1 MIGHSIYF
9 IIFSVALILVAILP
23 FRLMYLFGNFI
34 YLFLRYMVGYRI
46 EVARANLLKSFPEK
60 SKEEIIRI
68 LNKSYRNLADIAIEA
83 LKGFTISRKQILKR
97 YVIKNPELLND
108 YYNKGISL
116 IGVTG
121 HYANWEWGAL
131 SAGLHLKHKPVAF
144 YKPLDNPIIDRL
156 MKWTR
161 VHKGTQMVSIA
172 ETFATFEKFKNEPCI
187 YILVADQSPV
197 DLTKAFWVDF
207 LNQDTPC
214 LHGPEKY
221 AHLYNY
227 PVVFIEIQRVKRG
240 FYTVE
245 LSVLC
250 DNPQSLEHGEL
261 TSLYFKNLEKVIRK
275 EPSPWLWTHRRW
287 KRNRPSY
294 VVYNSI
300 GMS

>member
-1 MIGHSIYF
+1 MIGHFFYF
-9 IIFSVALILVAILP
+9 ILFAVAFILVAILP

-34 YLFLRYMVGYRI
+34 YVFLRYMVAYRI
-46 EVARANLLKSFPEK
+46 EIARANLLKSFPEK
-60 SKEEIIRI
+60 SKEEIQRI

-83 LKGFTISRKQILKR
+83 LKGFTISRSQILKR
-97 YVIKNPELLND
+97 YVIKNPELLD
-108 YYNKGISL
+108 RYYQKGESL
-116 IGVTG
+116 IGVAG

-131 SAGLHLKHKPVAF
+131 SAGLHLKHRPVAF

-161 VHKGTQMVSIA
+161 VQKGTLLVSIT
-172 ETFATFEKFKNEPCI
+172 ETYSTFEKFRNEPCI

-221 AHLYNY
+221 AQLYNY
-227 PVVFIEIQRVKRG
+227 PVIFIEIERIKRG
-240 FYTVE
+240 YYSVE

-250 DNPQSLEHGEL
+250 ENPQSLPHGEV
-261 TSLYFKNLEKVIRK
+261 TRLYMKKLEEVIRK
-275 EPSPWLWTHRRW
+275 EPSAWLWTHRRW
-287 KRNRPSY
+287 KRKRPSY
-294 VVYNSI
+294 LIPNSLGI
-300 GMS
+300 S